1 MPELKSIIKE
11 DIRIALRAGDKAK
24 LGALRLVTAAIKQV
38 EVDERRELSDDDL
51 LSILEK
57 MLKQRRESLD
67 HYRKANRSDLADQES
82 YEIGVIQS
90 YMPEPLSTDEITSLI
105 KQTIDDIGASSLRDM
120 GKVMATLKAQ
130 IKGRANMRDVSN
142 EVKSRL
148 Q

>member
-1 MPELKSIIKE
+1 MHELKSIIKE
-11 DIRIALRAGDKAK
+11 DIRIALRASDKAK
-24 LGALRLVTAAIKQV
+24 LGVLRLVTAAIKQV

-51 LSILEK
+51 LSVLEK

-90 YMPEPLSTDEITSLI
+90 YMPEPLSTDEITSLV

-120 GKVMATLKAQ
+120 GKVMATLKTQ
-130 IKGRANMRDVSN
+130 IKGRADMRGVSN

>member
-11 DIRIALRAGDKAK
+11 DIKIALRAGDKAK
-24 LGALRLVTAAIKQV
+24 LGTLRLVTAAIKQV

-51 LSILEK
+51 LSVLEK

-90 YMPEPLSTDEITSLI
+90 YMPEPLSTDEITSLV

-120 GKVMATLKAQ
+120 GKVMATLKTQ
-130 IKGRANMRDVSN
+130 IKGRADMRGVSN

>member
-1 MPELKSIIKE
+1 M
-11 DIRIALRAGDKAK
+11 
-24 LGALRLVTAAIKQV
+24 

-120 GKVMATLKAQ
+120 GKVMATLKTQ
-130 IKGRANMRDVSN
+130 IKGRADMRGVSN

>member
-24 LGALRLVTAAIKQV
+24 LGTLRLVTAAIKQV

-51 LSILEK
+51 LSVLEK

-90 YMPEPLSTDEITSLI
+90 YMPEPLSTDEITSLV

>member
-1 MPELKSIIKE
+1 MHELKSIIKE
-11 DIRIALRAGDKAK
+11 DIRIALRASDKAK
-24 LGALRLVTAAIKQV
+24 LGVLRLVTAAIKQV
-38 EVDERRELSDDDL
+38 EVDERRELTDDDV
-51 LSILEK
+51 LSVLER

-82 YEIGVIQS
+82 YEIGVIKC
-90 YMPEPLSTDEITSLI
+90 YMPEPLSTVEITSLI

-130 IKGRANMRDVSN
+130 IKGRADMRDVSN